1 MADVDL
7 KAAQQ
12 MGPMSAKE
20 REQMVQAVEAAQAA
34 QRAQNAATSLRQK
47 ARIATDSKT
56 RERYLQDAYAKE
68 VEANGMS
75 NRARRM
81 QSGAWQ
87 GLAAGGGI
95 GAGVGM
101 GLGTVLGALVGGLVS
116 IPTTALGGLV
126 GTGVGAVHGPFI
138 KLGSGIKKRFEDANP
153 SEIVEAMELSKGTS
167 ATKATLEPFE
177 EAERLE
183 ASPAAAPTTEE
194 QKPPKKKPRK
204 IEIRSGK
211 LPTESTENIESPR
224 RPKKLEVRTPSTS
237 SRPSMSRNST
247 SYSGKYSRPVTA
259 G

>member
-1 MADVDL
+1 MPEPDL
-7 KAAQQ
+7 KAAAAMQAPS
-12 MGPMSAKE
+12 GAE
-20 REQMVQAVEAAQAA
+20 RQQMVQAVEAAQAA

-47 ARIATDSKT
+47 ARIATDSKE

-75 NRARRM
+75 ARAKRM

-116 IPTTALGGLV
+116 IPTTGLGALV

-138 KLGSGIKKRFEDANP
+138 KLGNGIKKRFEDARP
-153 SEIVEAMELSKGTS
+153 EEILDAMEMAKGDM
-167 ATKATLEPFE
+167 AAKAQLEELRDDTQRNADLPVG
-177 EAERLE
+177 
-183 ASPAAAPTTEE
+183 PVEE
-194 QKPPKKKPRK
+194 QKPQRKKPRK

-211 LPTESTENIESPR
+211 APEESPR

-247 SYSGKYSRPVTA
+247 SYSGRYDKPVPA
-259 G
+259 A